1 MTEDIKTTNAPHT
14 WTKEEIEKIEKL
26 IKNHTAREA
35 GEMIN
40 RTKNAVLGVLYRE
53 KVKRGYVP
61 PLDSKYARIRKYRKG
76 FN

>member
-1 MTEDIKTTNAPHT
+1 MRNIGRPRLWTDEDI
-14 WTKEEIEKIEKL
+14 ERIERL

-61 PLDSKYARIRKYRKG
+61 PLDSKFARIRKYKKG

>member
-1 MTEDIKTTNAPHT
+1 
-14 WTKEEIEKIEKL
+14 
-26 IKNHTAREA
+26 
-35 GEMIN
+35 MIN

-61 PLDSKYARIRKYRKG
+61 PLDSKFARIRKYKKG

>member
-1 MTEDIKTTNAPHT
+1 MTEDIKTKYGPHT

-26 IKNHTAREA
+26 IKTSTAKEA

-40 RTKNAVLGVLYRE
+40 RSKNAVLGVLYRE

-61 PLDSKYARIRKYRKG
+61 PLDSKHARIRKYKKG
-76 FN
+76 FG